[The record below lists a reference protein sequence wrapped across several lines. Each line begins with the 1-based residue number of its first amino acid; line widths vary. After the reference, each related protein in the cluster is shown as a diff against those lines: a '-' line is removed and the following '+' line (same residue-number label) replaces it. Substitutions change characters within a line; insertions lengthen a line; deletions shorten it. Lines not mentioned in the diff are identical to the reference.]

1 LADQSKD
8 NMQRYRFKAKTKVG
22 ETRKGIVEAQ
32 SESSAVQVLR
42 DQKLI
47 IIELHELAVGKS
59 FFSFGQKVKFDDI
72 VNFTRQLSTM
82 IGAGLPLT
90 DALAILQIQ
99 VSPNLQVKVADILR
113 SIEGGS
119 TFADALTKHQDTF
132 SRVYI
137 ALVRAG
143 EAAGVL
149 DTILIRL
156 ADTLEKQREFREK
169 TKGAMIYPVIVL
181 IGMLLV
187 ATVMMIFVLPK
198 LTLMYKDFDI
208 KLPFLTQALISISD
222 FMVNFW
228 YILGLLIAGGV
239 YTFNWWRNTKMGA
252 YQWDGLVFKL
262 PIFGKI
268 KSMVLMAE
276 FSRTLALL
284 ASAGVSLVEALGIVK
299 EVADSEIMRR
309 ALGEIAKDVEKGN
322 PLAISLAKHPVFPMI
337 VSQMTSVGEQTGK
350 LDEILTRV
358 AGYFENESE
367 HAIKNLS
374 TAMEPIIMLLL
385 GVGVGL
391 LVVAIIVPIY
401 NLTSAF

>member
-1 LADQSKD
+1 
-8 NMQRYRFKAKTKVG
+8 MQRFRFKARAATG
-22 ETRKGIVEAQ
+22 ELRKGIVEAQ
-32 SESSAVQVLR
+32 SEATAVTVLR

-47 IIELHELAVGKS
+47 IIELHELGVTKS
-59 FFSFGQKVKFDDI
+59 MFSVGQKVKFDDI

-90 DALAILQIQ
+90 DALAILQVQ
-99 VSPNLQVKVADILR
+99 VPPTLQSKVADVLR

-119 TFADALTKHQDTF
+119 TFAEALNHHVDIF

-137 ALVRAG
+137 SLVRAG

-169 TKGAMIYPVIVL
+169 TKGALIYPVIVL
-181 IGMLLV
+181 IGMILV
-187 ATVMMIFVLPK
+187 ASVMMIFVLPK
-198 LTLMYKDFDI
+198 LTVMYQDFNV
-208 KLPFLTQALISISD
+208 KLPFITQALIAVSN
-222 FMVNFW
+222 FMSRFW
-228 YILGLLIAGGV
+228 YVMVLFFVVGG
-239 YTFNWWRNTKMGA
+239 YFFRQWKKTKIGA
-252 YQWDGLVFKL
+252 YQYDTILLKL
-262 PIFGKI
+262 PVFGKI

-284 ASAGVSLVEALGIVK
+284 ASAGVSLVESLGIVK
-299 EVADSEIMRR
+299 EVADSEVMRR
-309 ALGEIAKDVEKGN
+309 ALGEVAKDVEKGN
-322 PLAISLAKHPVFPMI
+322 SLATSLARHPVFPMI

-350 LDEILTRV
+350 LDEILNRV
-358 AGYFENESE
+358 AAYFENESE

-374 TAMEPIIMLLL
+374 TAMEPIIMVVL
-385 GVGVGL
+385 GVGVGFL
-391 LVVAIIVPIY
+391 IVAIVVPIY

>member
-1 LADQSKD
+1 
-8 NMQRYRFKAKTKVG
+8 MQRYRFRARSEMG
-22 ETRKGIVEAQ
+22 ELRKGIVEAQ
-32 SESSAVQVLR
+32 SEQTAVQVLR

-47 IIELHELAVGKS
+47 ITELHELGVNKS
-59 FFSFGQKVKFDDI
+59 IFTFGQKVKFDDI

-90 DALAILQIQ
+90 DALSILQVQ
-99 VSPNLQVKVADILR
+99 VPPALQSKVADVLR

-119 TFADALTKHQDTF
+119 TFADALKHHTETF

-137 ALVRAG
+137 ALVSAG

-149 DTILIRL
+149 DTILMRL

-181 IGMLLV
+181 VGMLLV
-187 ATVMMIFVLPK
+187 TTVMMIFVLPK

-208 KLPFLTQALISISD
+208 KLPFITQLLISISD

-228 YILGLLIAGGV
+228 YILGILIVGGV
-239 YTFNWWRNTKMGA
+239 YVFNQWKKTKAGS
-252 YQWDGLVFKL
+252 YQFDVLVLKL
-262 PIFGKI
+262 PVFGKI

-276 FSRTLALL
+276 FNRTLALL
-284 ASAGVSLVEALGIVK
+284 ASAGVSLVESLGIVK
-299 EVADSEIMRR
+299 EVADSEVMRR
-309 ALGEIAKDVEKGN
+309 ALGEVAKDVEKGN
-322 PLAISLAKHPVFPMI
+322 PLATSLAKHPVFPMI

-350 LDEILTRV
+350 LDEILNRV

-374 TAMEPIIMLLL
+374 TAMEPIIMVLL
-385 GVGVGL
+385 GVGVGFL
-391 LVVAIIVPIY
+391 IVAIIVPIY

>member
-1 LADQSKD
+1 
-8 NMQRYRFKAKTKVG
+8 MERFRFKARTDKG
-22 ETRKGIVEAQ
+22 EVRKGVVEAQ

-47 IIELHELAVGKS
+47 IVELHALSVGKS
-59 FFSFGQKVKFDDI
+59 MFAFGQKVKFDDV

-90 DALAILQIQ
+90 DALSILQMQ
-99 VSPNLQVKVADILR
+99 VPLALQSKVADVLR

-119 TFADALTKHQDTF
+119 TFADALVHHPETF

-143 EAAGVL
+143 ESAGVL
-149 DTILIRL
+149 DTILVRI
-156 ADTLEKQREFREK
+156 AVTLVKHREFREK

-181 IGMLLV
+181 VGMAIV
-187 ATVMMIFVLPK
+187 TTVMMIFVLPK
-198 LTLMYKDFDI
+198 LTVMYKDFDI
-208 KLPFLTQALISISD
+208 ELPFITKVLIGVSD

-228 YILGLLIAGGV
+228 YLMGMAIIGA
-239 YTFNWWRNTKMGA
+239 YYAFSNWKKTKLGA
-252 YQWDGLVFKL
+252 YQWDVIILKL
-262 PIFGKI
+262 PIFGRI
-268 KSMVLMAE
+268 KSMILMAE

-284 ASAGVSLVEALGIVK
+284 ASAGVSLVESLGIVR
-299 EVADSEIMRR
+299 EVADSEVMRR
-309 ALGEIAKDVEKGN
+309 ALEEVAKDVEKGN
-322 PLAISLAKHPVFPMI
+322 SLAVSLAKHPVFPMI

-350 LDEILTRV
+350 LDEILNRV

-367 HAIKNLS
+367 HVIKNLS
-374 TAMEPIIMLLL
+374 TAMEPLIMVLLGL
-385 GVGVGL
+385 GVGFL
-391 LVVAIIVPIY
+391 IVAIIVPIY

>member
-1 LADQSKD
+1 ML
-8 NMQRYRFKAKTKVG
+8 RFRFKAKTEDG
-22 ETRKGIVEAQ
+22 GTRKGIVEAQ
-32 SESSAVQVLR
+32 SEQTAVGVLR
-42 DQKLI
+42 DQKLV
-47 IIELHELAVGKS
+47 IIELHELGVSKS
-59 FFSFGQKVKFDDI
+59 LFSVNQKVKFDDV

-99 VSPNLQVKVADILR
+99 VPPALQSKVADILR

-119 TFADALTKHQDTF
+119 TFANALLHHEDTF

-137 ALVRAG
+137 SLVRAG

-149 DTILIRL
+149 DTILMRL

-169 TKGAMIYPVIVL
+169 TKGALIYPVIVL

-187 ATVMMIFVLPK
+187 SAVMMIFVLPK
-198 LTLMYKDFDI
+198 LTVMYQDFNV
-208 KLPFLTQALISISD
+208 KLPFITQVLITVSTFMSKSWYVMALAIMGGLYVFKKWKQTKAGAFQFD
-222 FMVNFW
+222 A
-228 YILGLLIAGGV
+228 ILL
-239 YTFNWWRNTKMGA
+239 
-252 YQWDGLVFKL
+252 KL

-284 ASAGVSLVEALGIVK
+284 ASAGVSLVESLEIVK
-299 EVADSEIMRR
+299 EVADSEVMRR
-309 ALGEIAKDVEKGN
+309 ALGEVAKDVEKGN
-322 PLAISLAKHPVFPMI
+322 PLATSLAKHPVFPMI

-350 LDEILTRV
+350 LDEILNRV

-374 TAMEPIIMLLL
+374 TAMEPIIMVVL
-385 GVGVGL
+385 GVGVGFL
-391 LVVAIIVPIY
+391 IVAIVVPIY

>member
-1 LADQSKD
+1 
-8 NMQRYRFKAKTKVG
+8 MERFRFKARSQNG
-22 ETRKGIVEAQ
+22 QLRKGVVEAQ
-32 SESSAVQVLR
+32 STNSAAQVLR
-42 DQKLI
+42 DQKLV
-47 IIELHELAVGKS
+47 IIEIHALGESKS
-59 FFSFGQKVKFDDI
+59 IFSFGQKVKFEDV

-90 DALAILQIQ
+90 DALSILQMQ
-99 VSPNLQVKVADILR
+99 VPPALQTKVADILR

-119 TFADALTKHQDTF
+119 TFADALGHHIDTF

-143 EAAGVL
+143 ESAGVL

-169 TKGAMIYPVIVL
+169 TKGAMIYPVIVV

-187 ATVMMIFVLPK
+187 SVVMMIFVLPK
-198 LTLMYKDFDI
+198 LTVMYKDFNVE
-208 KLPFLTQALISISD
+208 LPLVTKILMNTST
-222 FMVNFW
+222 FMATYW
-228 YILGLLIAGGV
+228 YIMGLSIVAGIYV
-239 YTFNWWRNTKMGA
+239 FKKWKLTKMGS
-252 YQWDGLVFKL
+252 YQYDVIILKL
-262 PIFGKI
+262 PVFGKI

-284 ASAGVSLVEALGIVK
+284 ASAGVSLVESLSIVK
-299 EVADSEIMRR
+299 EVADSEVMRR
-309 ALGEIAKDVEKGN
+309 ALTEIGKDVEKGN
-322 PLAISLAKHPVFPMI
+322 TLATSLARHPVFPMI

-350 LDEILTRV
+350 LDEILNRV

-374 TAMEPIIMLLL
+374 TAMEPIIMVVLGL
-385 GVGVGL
+385 GVGFL
-391 LVVAIIVPIY
+391 IVAIIVPIY

>member
-1 LADQSKD
+1 ML
-8 NMQRYRFKAKTKVG
+8 RFRFKARSETG
-22 ETRKGIVEAQ
+22 ELRKGIVEAQ
-32 SESSAVQVLR
+32 SQQTAAQVLR
-42 DQKLI
+42 DQKMI
-47 IIELHELAVGKS
+47 IVELHELGTS
-59 FFSFGQKVKFDDI
+59 QSIFSMNKKVKFEDV

-90 DALAILQIQ
+90 DALSILQVQ
-99 VSPNLQVKVADILR
+99 VSPSLQSQVADVLR

-119 TFADALTKHQDTF
+119 TFADALTHHTDTF

-137 ALVRAG
+137 SLVRAG

-169 TKGAMIYPVIVL
+169 TKGAMIYPVIVV

-187 ATVMMIFVLPK
+187 TSVMMIFVLPK
-198 LTLMYKDFDI
+198 LTVMYKDFNI
-208 KLPFLTQALISISD
+208 KLPFITQVLIDTST
-222 FMVNFW
+222 FMSKFW
-228 YILGLLIAGGV
+228 YLLLAGIFGGI
-239 YTFNWWRNTKMGA
+239 YALKKWRSTKMGS
-252 YQWDGLVFKL
+252 YQYDVVMLKL

-284 ASAGVSLVEALGIVK
+284 ASAGVSLVESLGIVK
-299 EVADSEIMRR
+299 EVADSEVMRR
-309 ALGEIAKDVEKGN
+309 ALAEVAKDVEKGN
-322 PLAISLAKHPVFPMI
+322 PLATSLAKHPVFPMI

-350 LDEILTRV
+350 LDEILNRV

-374 TAMEPIIMLLL
+374 TAMEPIIMVVL
-385 GVGVGL
+385 GVGVGFL
-391 LVVAIIVPIY
+391 IVAIIVPIY

>member
-1 LADQSKD
+1 
-8 NMQRYRFKAKTKVG
+8 MQRFRFKARSEKG
-22 ETRKGIVEAQ
+22 ELRKGVVEAQ
-32 SESSAVQVLR
+32 SEDSAVQVLR

-47 IIELHELAVGKS
+47 IVELHELGASKS
-59 FFSFGQKVKFDDI
+59 LFSFSQKVKFDDV

-90 DALAILQIQ
+90 DALSILQVQ
-99 VSPNLQVKVADILR
+99 VPPALQSIVADILR

-119 TFADALTKHQDTF
+119 TFSDALKPHPETF

-137 ALVRAG
+137 ALVSAG

-149 DTILIRL
+149 DTILTRL

-169 TKGAMIYPVIVL
+169 TKGALIYPVIVV

-187 ATVMMIFVLPK
+187 SAVMMIFVLPK
-198 LTLMYKDFDI
+198 LTVMYQDFNV
-208 KLPFLTQALISISD
+208 KLPFMTQALIAVST
-222 FMVNFW
+222 FMSKFW
-228 YILGLLIAGGV
+228 YIMGIMIGIGV
-239 YTFNWWRNTKMGA
+239 YAFSWWKKTKTGA
-252 YQWDGLVFKL
+252 YQYDVLLLKL

-268 KSMVLMAE
+268 KSMVLMTE
-276 FSRTLALL
+276 FTRTLALL
-284 ASAGVSLVEALGIVK
+284 ASAGVSLVESLTIVE
-299 EVADSEIMRR
+299 EVADSEVMRL
-309 ALGEIAKDVEKGN
+309 ALAEVAKDVEKGN
-322 PLAISLAKHPVFPMI
+322 PLAVSLAKHSVFPMI

-350 LDEILTRV
+350 LDEILNRV

-374 TAMEPIIMLLL
+374 TAMEPIIMVVL
-385 GVGVGL
+385 GVGVGFL
-391 LVVAIIVPIY
+391 IVAIVVPIY

>member
-1 LADQSKD
+1 
-8 NMQRYRFKAKTKVG
+8 MERFRFKARSGTG
-22 ETRKGIVEAQ
+22 ELRKGIVEAQ

-47 IIELHELAVGKS
+47 IIELHQLIAGKTM
-59 FFSFGQKVKFDDI
+59 FNFNQKVKFDDV

-90 DALAILQIQ
+90 DALSILQVQ
-99 VSPNLQVKVADILR
+99 VTPALQSKVADVLR

-119 TFADALTKHQDTF
+119 TFADALKHHPDTF
-132 SRVYI
+132 TRVYI

-143 EAAGVL
+143 ESAGVL
-149 DTILIRL
+149 DTILMRL

-181 IGMLLV
+181 VGMAIV
-187 ATVMMIFVLPK
+187 TSVMMIFVLPK
-198 LTLMYKDFDI
+198 LTVMYKDFDI
-208 KLPFLTQALISISD
+208 KLPFITQMLINMSD
-222 FMVNFW
+222 FMVNSW
-228 YILGLLIAGGV
+228 YVMVAMIAGTI
-239 YTFNWWRNTKMGA
+239 YAFRSWRATKMGA
-252 YQWDGLVFKL
+252 YQWDAIVLKL

-268 KSMVLMAE
+268 KSMILMAE

-284 ASAGVSLVEALGIVK
+284 ASAGVSLVESLGIVR
-299 EVADSEIMRR
+299 EVADSEVMRK
-309 ALGEIAKDVEKGN
+309 ALEEVAKDVEKGN
-322 PLAISLAKHPVFPMI
+322 ALAMSLAKHPVFPMI

-350 LDEILTRV
+350 LDEILNRV

-367 HAIKNLS
+367 HVIKNLS
-374 TAMEPIIMLLL
+374 TAMEPLIMVLLGL
-385 GVGVGL
+385 GVGFL
-391 LVVAIIVPIY
+391 IVAIIVPIY